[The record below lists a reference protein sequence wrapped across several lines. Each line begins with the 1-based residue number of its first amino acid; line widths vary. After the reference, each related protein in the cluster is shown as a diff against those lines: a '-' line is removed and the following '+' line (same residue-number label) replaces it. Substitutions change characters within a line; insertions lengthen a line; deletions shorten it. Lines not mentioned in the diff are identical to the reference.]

1 MLISSSRPSPYIIAF
16 VLGESLLMIV
26 GAVLA
31 VYFRLGTTAEI
42 FTFRYSWHRLL
53 LVPVVLQATFYYSDL
68 HNFRISRPFIWTVAR
83 VTQAMAVG
91 TLVLAVIY
99 YFLPRL
105 LLGRGILFLSFIIT
119 TGLVLIWRGLYRW
132 ALQQRFLA
140 ARLLVL
146 GSGSLADSII
156 EELISRSD
164 NVYNVVGLVDLSG
177 HGYARRK
184 GDAPP
189 TPEVNL
195 SEHWAT
201 LLRAELRHDPG
212 ELVGL
217 VRYLEVNMVVVAMD
231 EKRGRMPLEE
241 LLEIRMLGVPIITG
255 EDFYEQI
262 AGRILADRI
271 RPGWLIF
278 SPGFATSRL
287 RNFTKRGMDV
297 GISMLGLILT
307 LPFTLLVALAIKLDS
322 KGPLIYRQER
332 TGQYGR
338 IFQVLKF
345 RSMVSDAEKLSGPV
359 WAEEDDPRI
368 TRVGRFIR
376 KLRLD
381 EIPQMYNVLKGEMS
395 FVGPRPERPTFVA
408 QLSKELPYYQE
419 RLKAKPGITGWA
431 QVCYPYGSSVNAALE
446 KLNYDLYYIKH
457 SSISMDLMI
466 LLQTIKII
474 IFGGGGR

>member
-1 MLISSSRPSPYIIAF
+1 MLILSGRPSPYIIAF
-16 VLGESLLMIV
+16 ILGESLLMIV

-31 VYFRLGTTAEI
+31 VYFRLGTSAEI
-42 FTFRYSWHRLL
+42 FTFRYSWYRLL
-53 LVPVVLQATFYYSDL
+53 LVPVVLQVTFYYSDL

-83 VTQAMAVG
+83 LTQAMAVG
-91 TLVLAVIY
+91 TLALAVLY
-99 YFLPRL
+99 YFMPRL

-119 TGLVLIWRGLYRW
+119 TLLVLIWRGLYRW

-140 ARLLVL
+140 SRLLVL

-156 EELISRSD
+156 EEIIGRSD
-164 NVYNVVGLVDLSG
+164 NIYNVAGIVDLSG
-177 HGYARRK
+177 QGFSRRD
-184 GDAPP
+184 GDEP

-195 SEHWAT
+195 SEQWAS
-201 LLRAELRHDPG
+201 LLRAELRREAS

-217 VRYLEVNMVVVAMD
+217 VNYLEVDMVVVAMD

-241 LLEIRMLGVPIITG
+241 LLEVRMLGVPIITG

-278 SPGFATSRL
+278 SPGFTTNRL
-287 RNFTKRGMDV
+287 RNITKRAMDV
-297 GISMLGLILT
+297 AISVLGLILT
-307 LPFTLLVALAIKLDS
+307 LPFTLLVSVAIKLDS
-322 KGPLIYRQER
+322 KGPLIYHQER
-332 TGQYGR
+332 TGQNGR
-338 IFQVLKF
+338 QFQVLKF

-359 WAEEDDPRI
+359 WADEDDPRI
-368 TRVGRFIR
+368 TRVGRLIR

-395 FVGPRPERPTFVA
+395 FVGPRPERPTFVE
-408 QLSKELPYYQE
+408 QLSRELPYYQE

-431 QVCYPYGSSVNAALE
+431 QVCHPYGSTVNAALE

-474 IFGGGGR
+474 LFGGGGR

>member
-16 VLGESLLMIV
+16 VLGESLLMIG

-31 VYFRLGTTAEI
+31 VYFRLGTSAEI
-42 FTFRYSWHRLL
+42 FTFRYSWYRLL
-53 LVPVVLQATFYYSDL
+53 LVPVVLQVTFYYSDL
-68 HNFRISRPFIWTVAR
+68 HNFRISRPFIWIVAR

-91 TLVLAVIY
+91 TLALAVVY

-105 LLGRGILFLSFIIT
+105 LLGRGILFLSFVIT
-119 TGLVLIWRGLYRW
+119 TLLVLIWRGMYRW

-140 ARLLVL
+140 ARLLIL

-164 NVYNVVGLVDLSG
+164 NVYNVVGIMDLSTDG
-177 HGYARRK
+177 LARRA
-184 GDAPP
+184 GDEP

-195 SEHWAT
+195 SEQWAS
-201 LLRAELRHDPG
+201 LLKAELRHDPS
-212 ELVGL
+212 ELMGL
-217 VRYLEVNMVVVAMD
+217 VRYLEVNMVVAAMD
-231 EKRGRMPLEE
+231 EKRGRMPMQE
-241 LLEIRMLGVPIITG
+241 LLEVRMVGVPIITG

-278 SPGFATSRL
+278 SPGFTTSRL
-287 RNFTKRGMDV
+287 RSLTKRAMDV
-297 GISMLGLILT
+297 AISLMGLLLS
-307 LPFTLLVALAIKLDS
+307 LPFAWLIALAIKLDS

-332 TGQYGR
+332 TGQHGK

-359 WAEEDDPRI
+359 WAEEDDSRI
-368 TRVGRFIR
+368 TRVGRIMR
-376 KLRLD
+376 KTRLD

-395 FVGPRPERPTFVA
+395 FVGPRPERPNFVK
-408 QLSKELPYYQE
+408 QLSQELPYYQE
-419 RLKAKPGITGWA
+419 RLKVKPGITGWA
-431 QVCYPYGSSVNAALE
+431 QICYPYGSTVNAALE

-457 SSISMDLMI
+457 SSISMDMTI

>member
-1 MLISSSRPSPYIIAF
+1 
-16 VLGESLLMIV
+16 MIV

-42 FTFRYSWHRLL
+42 LTFRYSWYRLL
-53 LVPVVLQATFYYSDL
+53 LVPVVLQVTFYYSDL

-83 VTQAMAVG
+83 VTQSMAVG

-119 TGLVLIWRGLYRW
+119 TLLVLIWRGMYRW

-140 ARLLVL
+140 ARLLIL
-146 GSGSLADSII
+146 GGGSLSDSII

-164 NVYNVVGLVDLSG
+164 NIYNVVGIMDLSG
-177 HGYARRK
+177 RGFNRRA
-184 GDAPP
+184 GDKQPE
-189 TPEVNL
+189 PEVNL
-195 SEHWAT
+195 SEQWAS
-201 LLRAELRHDPG
+201 LLRAELRHDPE

-217 VRYLEVNMVVVAMD
+217 VRYLEVDMVVAAMD
-231 EKRGRMPLEE
+231 EKRGRMPMKE

-278 SPGFATSRL
+278 SPGFTTSRM
-287 RNFTKRGMDV
+287 RNFTKRAMDV
-297 GISMLGLILT
+297 SISLFGLILS
-307 LPFTLLVALAIKLDS
+307 LPLSLLVALAIKIDS
-322 KGPLIYRQER
+322 KGPVIYSQER
-332 TGQYGR
+332 TGQHGKA
-338 IFQVLKF
+338 FKVLKF
-345 RSMVSDAEKLSGPV
+345 RSMVSDAEKQSGPV

-368 TRVGRFIR
+368 TRVGRCIR

-395 FVGPRPERPTFVA
+395 FVGPRPERPNFVR

-431 QVCYPYGSSVNAALE
+431 QICYPYGSSVNAALE

-457 SSISMDLMI
+457 SSISMDMTI